1 MFIQDEQF
9 PYRAEDFPYATGDF
23 LAFSS
28 QAANPC
34 VDTFCSFQL
43 DAMNHQ
49 TAMPTLLLWGAG
61 AHGRVIHD
69 LAWACGYREMAFVDD
84 GPAAEL
90 VCGSPVLRPD
100 DERMR
105 DYTHFVVSLGDNQAR
120 ARCFDAAL
128 RRGLEA
134 VVLIHPS
141 AVISRSAVIGLGTMV
156 LPRVVVGAGAS
167 IGENCILNTACVVE
181 HDTQVCDHVHIAVG
195 ALIGGD
201 VTVEPFVEAGMGA
214 VVLSRLRI
222 GREAVLGAG
231 AVAIRS
237 VGAGWVVAGI
247 PARSLREVTQA

>member
-1 MFIQDEQF
+1 
-9 PYRAEDFPYATGDF
+9 
-23 LAFSS
+23 
-28 QAANPC
+28 
-34 VDTFCSFQL
+34 
-43 DAMNHQ
+43 
-49 TAMPTLLLWGAG
+49 MPKLLLWGAG

-84 GPAAEL
+84 CPAAGL

-100 DERMR
+100 DERIP

-120 ARCFDAAL
+120 ARCFDTAL
-128 RRGLEA
+128 RLGLEA

-156 LPRVVVGAGAS
+156 LPQVVVGAGAS
-167 IGENCILNTACVVE
+167 IGEDCILNTACVVE

-195 ALIGGD
+195 VLIGGD

-222 GREAVLGAG
+222 EREAVIGAG

-247 PARSLREVTQA
+247 PAKPLREVTSA